1 MVMIMVMIILQID
14 SNRMFSGFIGD
25 CKISQVYCKWKSHV
39 QKYDS
44 TFSFVVRFQCTSIK
58 VVCTVSKF
66 PSCSRQPATVAC
78 WPLWKFGPIDWLID
92 WLVGPQKLF
101 FTFWN
106 QFNLGHASTQSCE
119 LPKRPILHIK
129 IERCCTAHL
138 EKNKATALRKKSP
151 TICGGLSPLSPS
163 WIGKKGWPKP
173 ASDFAN
179 STTQSTSTTTLQE
192 FIGDSARATSYQNDL
207 QVHESMLP
215 WILNY
220 ALQSI

>member
-1 MVMIMVMIILQID
+1 MYEYQSCLH
-14 SNRMFSGFIGD
+14 
-25 CKISQVYCKWKSHV
+25 C
-39 QKYDS
+39 
-44 TFSFVVRFQCTSIK
+44 IK
-58 VVCTVSKF
+58 VSIMLSSTSYCCVLTPMEVRSN
-66 PSCSRQPATVAC
+66 
-78 WPLWKFGPIDWLID
+78 WLID

-138 EKNKATALRKKSP
+138 EKNKTTALRKKSP